1 MKKENIKEGKM
12 AVGKVVVITRKTADK
27 EQMGV
32 FQSKVPAGW
41 KANMVFME
49 DGEANVIKELAD
61 AEYLLNQGG
70 GLIASRLIENA
81 KKLKLIQTGGQDVGL
96 LPVEA
101 ALKRGI
107 YVCNAG
113 GANAIAVSEFTVLL
127 MMMCLRRVLQFNQ
140 TIREGKWRGDLP
152 RNGSFELYDKT
163 VGIVGLGNIGRR
175 VAHLVYAYGANVIY
189 YERFFVPY
197 ALRADFKGK
206 PVTLEELLK
215 QSDIVSL
222 HIPSFSANRALIGWE
237 QLNMMKKS
245 AYLVNTSRGANIDEA
260 ALIKALQQGVIAGA
274 GIDVWS
280 PEPPDPKNPLLNMPN
295 VVAMPHAAAT
305 AWENTAPSA
314 ETVWR
319 NVVMVSEGK
328 VPLNRITEY

>member
-1 MKKENIKEGKM
+1 M
-12 AVGKVVVITRKTADK
+12 AVGKVVVLTRHNVDK
-27 EQMGV
+27 EQFTV
-32 FQSKVPAGW
+32 YLSKVPAGW
-41 KANMVFME
+41 KPTLVYME
-49 DGEANVIKELAD
+49 DGEAKVIKELED
-61 AEYLLNQGG
+61 AEYLLSQGS
-70 GLIASRLIENA
+70 GLIAPKLIENA

-96 LPVEA
+96 LPVES

-113 GANAIAVSEFTVLL
+113 GANAISVSEFTVLL
-127 MMMCLRRVLQFNQ
+127 MMMCLRRVLQFNG
-140 TIREGKWRGDLP
+140 TIRQGKWRGDLP

-175 VAHLVYAYGANVIY
+175 VANLVYAFGANVIY

-215 QSDIVSL
+215 QSDIVSV
-222 HIPSFSANRALIGWE
+222 HIPSFTANRAIIGWE
-237 QLNMMKKS
+237 QLNMMKKT
-245 AYLVNTSRGANIDEA
+245 AYLINTSRGANIDEA
-260 ALIKALQQGVIAGA
+260 ALIKALQQGIIAGA

-280 PEPPDPKNPLLNMPN
+280 PEPPDPKNPLLNMAN
-295 VVAMPHAAAT
+295 VVATPHSAAT

-328 VPLNRITEY
+328 APLNRITEF